1 MTRDEVKALPA
12 GTVVRWHDP
21 KTRASH
27 FGRLTNVGHKVAT
40 ITIGGTLMPPQRKR
54 VPFGDLSPFG
64 GRDA

>member
-1 MTRDEVKALPA
+1 
-12 GTVVRWHDP
+12 
-21 KTRASH
+21 
-27 FGRLTNVGHKVAT
+27 VAT